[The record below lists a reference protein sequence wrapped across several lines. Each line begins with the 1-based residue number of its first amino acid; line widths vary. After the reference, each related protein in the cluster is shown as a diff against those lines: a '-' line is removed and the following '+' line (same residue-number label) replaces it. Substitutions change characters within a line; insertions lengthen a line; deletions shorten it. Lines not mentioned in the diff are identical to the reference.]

1 MTASSRS
8 IYYFGYYLLILGITL
23 TVVPNLLLSTFQLP
37 ETHEIWI
44 RVLGVVVFN
53 IGIYYV
59 FMAPAN
65 HALFLT
71 LSVYTRLLILFWF
84 VVFVILDWASAQL
97 ILFGL
102 VDGAG
107 AIWTYLA
114 LRKKQG

>member
-1 MTASSRS
+1 MTAASRS

-37 ETHEIWI
+37 ETQEIWI
-44 RVLGVVVFN
+44 RVLGIVVFN

-59 FMAPAN
+59 FMAPA
-65 HALFLT
+65 HHTLFLT

-84 VVFVILDWASAQL
+84 VVFVVLGWAPAQL

-107 AIWTYLA
+107 AIWTYVT
-114 LRKKQG
+114 LRKQQD

>member
-1 MTASSRS
+1 MTAASRS

-37 ETHEIWI
+37 ETQEIWI
-44 RVLGVVVFN
+44 RVLGIVVFN
-53 IGIYYV
+53 IGIYYI

-65 HALFLT
+65 HTLFLT

-84 VVFVILDWASAQL
+84 VVFVVLSWAPPQL
-97 ILFGL
+97 IVFGL

-107 AIWTYLA
+107 AIWTYAA
-114 LRKKQG
+114 LKKK